1 MMINERT
8 SMLDSE
14 EIDKQITRYVDLIE
28 NEIGEDIIPI
38 TIIMLCRVMAKYNLD
53 LDWTV
58 STIIMGYRNE
68 VPPDINM
75 GEKVKYDS

>member
-1 MMINERT
+1 MISEEIK
-8 SMLDSE
+8 MLDSE
-14 EIDKQITRYVDLIE
+14 EIDKQINRYVNLIE
-28 NEIGEDIIPI
+28 QEIGEDIIPI

-68 VPPDINM
+68 SPPEITS
-75 GEKVKYDS
+75 GPVKYDS